1 MEIEKEELEQN
12 QGIQPGFM
20 ITVKGR
26 KLLAKLVA
34 GEQLEITRVM
44 VGSGN
49 LGEES
54 PAYF

>member
-1 MEIEKEELEQN
+1 MEKEELEQN

-20 ITVKGR
+20 ITVKVR

-44 VGSGN
+44 VGS
-49 LGEES
+49 EI
-54 PAYF
+54 